1 MKLAWIP
8 NAICVMRII
17 LIAPLVL
24 ALFDG
29 RYELALVLMV
39 VAGASDGLD
48 GFLAKTFGWQSKLGS
63 LLDPA
68 ADKLLLVST
77 MLSLATLGLMPVG
90 LAAIVILR
98 DIVIVSGAIAYW
110 RLAGTLRG
118 EPTKISKLNTLCQL
132 LFVVVA
138 IMHAA
143 WQQPP
148 AMWLLVL
155 GALVVFTSIT
165 SGIAYVLIWS
175 ERARQT
181 VQAGSR

>member
-1 MKLAWIP
+1 MKLAHIP
-8 NAICVMRII
+8 NAICVIRI
-17 LIAPLVL
+17 LLVAPLVL

-29 RYELALVLMV
+29 NYVLALGLMV
-39 VAGASDGLD
+39 VAGLSDGLD

-77 MLSLATLGLMPVG
+77 MLSLTTLGLLPLGV
-90 LAAIVILR
+90 AAIVILR

-118 EPTKISKLNTLCQL
+118 EPTKVSKLNTLCQL
-132 LFVVVA
+132 LFVVA
-138 IMHAA
+138 TIMHAA
-143 WQQPP
+143 WQLPP
-148 AMWLLVL
+148 ATWVLVL

-165 SGIAYVLIWS
+165 SGLAYVLIWS
-175 ERARQT
+175 ERARRT
-181 VQAGSR
+181 VQASSR